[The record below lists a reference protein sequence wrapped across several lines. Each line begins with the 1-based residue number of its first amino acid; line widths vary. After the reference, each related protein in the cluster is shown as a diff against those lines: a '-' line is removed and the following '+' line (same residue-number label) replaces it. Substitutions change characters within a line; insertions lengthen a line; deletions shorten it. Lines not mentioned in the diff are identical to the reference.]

1 MDDKEKIKER
11 KKVVSQPATVQKKS
25 ELKVLSESLF
35 PKDMHG
41 LLGSAIRNAA
51 SDMMYDIITNG
62 AAIIADSI
70 AGMLD
75 PNGRYRDRKSRT
87 ITGRRDYTK
96 SYRGGS
102 TRDRDRSDENIR
114 YARQRSIFDYSE
126 IIFKNRG
133 DAESVLF
140 AMDDII
146 DQFGVVSVGDL
157 YDISE
162 VSTENHMV
170 NKYGWSDIRDA
181 KVIRVRKG
189 YVIDL
194 PKPMLLDI
202 D

>member
-1 MDDKEKIKER
+1 MEEKK
-11 KKVVSQPATVQKKS
+11 KDLPKVVSSPGKIQKKS

-62 AAIIADSI
+62 ASIIADSI

-75 PNGRYRDRKSRT
+75 PNGRSHDRRGRVVS
-87 ITGRRDYTK
+87 GRRDYTK
-96 SYRGGS
+96 YSRS
-102 TRDRDRSDENIR
+102 SNDRNKEEIR
-114 YARQRSIFDYSE
+114 YARRRSIFDYDQ
-126 IIFKNRG
+126 IIFNNRG

-146 DQFGVVSVGDL
+146 DQFGVVSVADL

-162 VSTENHMV
+162 VSTDNHMV

-181 KVIRVRKG
+181 KVIHVRKG

-194 PKPMLLDI
+194 PKPMLLDN